1 MILKKKKNYIISNN
15 DCNKIFYLN
24 IISEDSYLYYSNSI
38 NEINDLFNQSN
49 SILYEYTF
57 ILNSKKFILN

>member
-1 MILKKKKNYIISNN
+1 MILKKKTNYIISNN